1 MTDIA
6 VFDLDGTIT
15 DGDTFV
21 AYLAYVLRR
30 RPRRIA
36 HCMMLGPW
44 AAGFALGK
52 VGNAEA
58 KSRLLYAVAGGS
70 RRRDIARFTEGFRD
84 TRLPRMVKPA
94 ALQRIAMH
102 RERGDTLVMATAG
115 VDIYAKAVGELLGFD
130 HVLATCAVWEGDRL
144 SLGLDG
150 PNLRGVDKLAAVKA
164 LRAALQPATAR
175 LIAYSDHH
183 SDLPLLRHADEGIAV
198 DPTRRLTQAISGLTI
213 PVERW
218 AGRR

>member
-15 DGDTFV
+15 RGDTFV
-21 AYLAYVLRR
+21 AYLTYVLRH

-36 HCMMLGPW
+36 QCAALAPL
-44 AAGFALGK
+44 AAGFALAR

-58 KSRLLYAVAGGS
+58 KSRLLYAIAGGS
-70 RRRDIARFTEGFRD
+70 RRGDIARFTEGFTS
-84 TRLPRMVKPA
+84 TRLRRMVKPA
-94 ALQRIAMH
+94 ALRRIAMH
-102 RERGDTLVMATAG
+102 RERGDTLVLATAG
-115 VDIYAKAVGELLGFD
+115 MDIYAGAVGQFLGFD
-130 HVLATCAVWEGDRL
+130 HVLATRAVWEGDRL

-150 PNLRGVDKLAAVKA
+150 PNLRGADKLAAVKA

-175 LIAYSDHH
+175 LVAYSDHH
-183 SDLPLLRHADEGIAV
+183 SDLPLLRHADEAVAV
-198 DPTRRLTQAISGLTI
+198 DPTPRLARAITGLAI

-218 AGRR
+218 ARQP